1 MHCAEFESIICD
13 YVDGTL
19 SPAQR
24 ATFDSHLAG
33 CAECRLLVE
42 EQRSLLSF
50 LEGVPEV
57 EAPPELITRLIQDS
71 PARKVAAERVKRGW
85 FRRLIGPLIDPILQ
99 PRFAMGM
106 AMTILS
112 FSMLGKFAAPV
123 KQLKP
128 SDLDP
133 VKVWSAVED
142 KAHRTWERGVKYYE
156 NLRLVWEVR
165 NRLAEVDSSNADGT
179 GAKDTGAKDTGTK
192 DTGANEN
199 LTRENSA
206 KDNSAKDSNEQ
217 GTARQPS
224 ATSGKDE
231 GNKR

>member
-1 MHCAEFESIICD
+1 MRCAEFEQIVCD
-13 YVDGTL
+13 YADGLL
-19 SPAQR
+19 SPSERGAC
-24 ATFDSHLAG
+24 DVHLAE
-33 CAECRLLVE
+33 CAHCRLLVE
-42 EQRSLLSF
+42 EQQMLASF

-71 PARKVAAERVKRGW
+71 PIHKVAAERQKRGW
-85 FRRLIGPLIDPILQ
+85 LRRMVAPLIDPILQ

-123 KQLKP
+123 KQLSP
-128 SDLDP
+128 ADLDP

-165 NRLAEVDSSNADGT
+165 NRLAEVESVEPEKTPAAGST
-179 GAKDTGAKDTGTK
+179 
-192 DTGANEN
+192 E
-199 LTRENSA
+199 SV
-206 KDNSAKDSNEQ
+206 
-217 GTARQPS
+217 
-224 ATSGKDE
+224 GKDE
-231 GNKR
+231 GKKR